1 MVRPAQSRRAADRA
15 EVSNGTRQRILDAA
29 RELFARHGYAG
40 TSVRMIARHCGMS
53 DPAIHYHFRS
63 KSDIYEA
70 LLVEPEYGSPAP
82 HGAADRQA
90 IAEFMEQ
97 RFSWWAGDAEFI
109 RLLLREQ
116 LRGRPESINYL
127 VSSEQQY
134 RAELEQVAQAVYGD
148 GARTIADLAWYLLA
162 GALWDVVLSYGA
174 EAPDI
179 IEQDYFRMRVRR
191 LIDTALDAV
200 DPLQP

>member
-15 EVSNGTRQRILDAA
+15 EVSNGTRQRILSAA

-63 KSDIYEA
+63 KSEIYEA
-70 LLVEPEYGSPAP
+70 LLVEPQYGSPAP
-82 HGAADRQA
+82 QCAADRQA

-97 RFSWWAGDAEFI
+97 RFWWWAKDAEFI

-116 LRGRPESINYL
+116 LRGRPESIDYL
-127 VSSEQQY
+127 VNAEHQY
-134 RAELEQVAQAVYGD
+134 RAELEEVARAVYGE
-148 GARTIADLAWYLLA
+148 GARTIADLSWYLLA
-162 GALWDVVLSYGA
+162 GALWDVVLAYGS
-174 EAPDI
+174 EAADI
-179 IEQDYFRMRVRR
+179 IEQDYFRMRILR

>member
-1 MVRPAQSRRAADRA
+1 MVRPAQPRRAAGRA
-15 EVSNGTRQRILDAA
+15 EVSNGTRQRILHAA

-70 LLVEPEYGSPAP
+70 LLVEPEYGSPVP
-82 HGAADRQA
+82 QGAAARQG
-90 IAEFMEQ
+90 IAEFVEQ
-97 RFSWWAGDAEFI
+97 RFWWWAGDAELI

-116 LRGRPESINYL
+116 LRGRPDSINYL
-127 VSSEQQY
+127 LGAEQRY
-134 RAELEQVAQAVYGD
+134 RAELAQVAQAVYGE
-148 GARTIADLAWYLLA
+148 GAGTIADLAWYLLA
-162 GALWDVVLSYGA
+162 GVLWDVVVAYGS
-174 EAPDI
+174 EAQDI
-179 IEQDYFRMRVRR
+179 IEQDYFRMRVRH
-191 LIDTALDAV
+191 LINTALDAV

>member
-1 MVRPAQSRRAADRA
+1 MVRPAQPRRAADRA
-15 EVSNGTRQRILDAA
+15 EAANGTRQRILDAA

-63 KSDIYEA
+63 KSEIYEA

-82 HGAADRQA
+82 QGASDRQA

-97 RFSWWAGDAEFI
+97 RFWWWAGDAEFI

-116 LRGRPESINYL
+116 LRGRPESINYM

-134 RAELEQVAQAVYGD
+134 RAELEQVAQAVYGERA
-148 GARTIADLAWYLLA
+148 GTIADLAWYLLA
-162 GALWDVVLSYGA
+162 GALWDVVLAYGS

-179 IEQDYFRMRVRR
+179 IEQDYFRLRIRR
-191 LIDTALDAV
+191 LIDTALDAG
-200 DPLQP
+200 DRCKP

>member
-1 MVRPAQSRRAADRA
+1 MVRPAQPRRAADRA
-15 EVSNGTRQRILDAA
+15 EAANGTRQRILDAA

-40 TSVRMIARHCGMS
+40 TSVRMIARLCGMS

-63 KSDIYEA
+63 KSEIYEA
-70 LLVEPEYGSPAP
+70 LLVEPEFGTPAP
-82 HGAADRQA
+82 QGASDRQA
-90 IAEFMEQ
+90 IVEFMEQ
-97 RFSWWAGDAEFI
+97 RFWWWAGDAEFI

-127 VSSEQQY
+127 VNSERQY
-134 RAELEQVAQAVYGD
+134 RSELEQVAQTVYGER
-148 GARTIADLAWYLLA
+148 ARTIADLAWYLLA
-162 GALWDVVLSYGA
+162 GALWDVVLAYGS

-191 LIDTALDAV
+191 LIDTALDAG
-200 DPLQP
+200 DRCQP